1 MASNLRVDS
10 IVPATG
16 TNVSIGPATGGVKIP
31 GVLTDEDV
39 TNVDS
44 VGLITARSGIR
55 INTGGLVVT
64 AGVSTFTD
72 ALNVTGTLTAGLIDG
87 GSF

>member
-1 MASNLRVDS
+1 M
-10 IVPATG
+10 
-16 TNVSIGPATGGVKIP
+16 
-31 GVLTDEDV
+31 
-39 TNVDS
+39 
-44 VGLITARSGIR
+44 GLITARSGIR